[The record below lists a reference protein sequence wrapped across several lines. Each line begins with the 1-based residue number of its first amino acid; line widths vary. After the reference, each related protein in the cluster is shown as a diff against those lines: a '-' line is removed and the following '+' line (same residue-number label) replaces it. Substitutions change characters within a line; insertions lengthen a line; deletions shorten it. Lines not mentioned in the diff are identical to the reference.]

1 MEVFVCVPLLRLSV
15 NVYVFVRVPLLRLP
29 VNVCVHVRVWKCL
42 CVLVH
47 VHL

>member
-1 MEVFVCVPLLRLSV
+1 VPLLRLSV